1 MGEITKIMK
10 FIFIFVVMLIVT
22 YFLWNKKREQN
33 LKLEQENL
41 LLQRKIA
48 LEHYQSLKEQ
58 VELTQRFREEIVSHM
73 ETLQHIV
80 ENAGKYS
87 KEAEA
92 YAESLRRQYDRLCS
106 PEYCEQFV
114 EDACKAP
121 KMRELREDVS

>member
-1 MGEITKIMK
+1 MIVLFLFLI
-10 FIFIFVVMLIVT
+10 VPIVT
-22 YFLWNKKREQN
+22 YFWWNKKREHN

-114 EDACKAP
+114 ADVCKSP
-121 KMRELREDVS
+121 KMMEGRDVS

>member
-1 MGEITKIMK
+1 MIVLFLFLI
-10 FIFIFVVMLIVT
+10 VPIVT
-22 YFLWNKKREQN
+22 YFWWNKKREQN

-73 ETLQHIV
+73 ETLEHIV
-80 ENAGKYS
+80 ANAGKYS

-106 PEYCEQFV
+106 PEYCEQLV

-121 KMRELREDVS
+121 KMRELGEDVS

>member
-1 MGEITKIMK
+1 MIVLFLFLIMP
-10 FIFIFVVMLIVT
+10 IVT
-22 YFLWNKKREQN
+22 YFWWNKKREQN

-73 ETLQHIV
+73 ETLEHIV

-92 YAESLRRQYDRLCS
+92 YAESLRRQYDQLCS

-114 EDACKAP
+114 ADSCKAP
-121 KMRELREDVS
+121 KMREWREDVS